1 MRSSEPLTCDL
12 TVIGMGMAGMAS
24 ALFAA
29 NRGLSTVQIGVTGEM
44 IFATGLM
51 DLMGV
56 HPVEEGKCW
65 RDPWAGIG
73 ALTRDIP
80 MHPYARVRIED
91 IKAAFEELLSFLSE
105 SGLPYLNGDER
116 NSEIM
121 TPLGTIK
128 QTYCVPKSMWG
139 GVEVIANKRPCL
151 IVGFEGLSEFSAH
164 QIAATLGEQWGALRA
179 ISIPFPGD
187 EYMRG
192 LSAGEM
198 MAQSLELSRNRE
210 RLAQAILPH
219 LKDAQAVGVPA
230 VLGMHRTDEIVA
242 ELQTRVGV
250 TVFEIPTM
258 PVSVPGLRLNDAFYR
273 ELPLRGVK
281 HFAQERVLEVRRDH
295 GLDFLLSVGNK
306 EVQHIVRTRGIILA
320 SGRFWGRGLYA
331 DRKRVREAIFDLPVY
346 QPKDRAE
353 WHRLDFLDPRGHPIN
368 EAGLDVDDMFRP
380 LGDSGRAA
388 YDTLFCAGSIL
399 AHQDWMRMK
408 CGSGLAIATAYGA
421 VNGFLRS
428 RA

>member
-1 MRSSEPLTCDL
+1 MHASEPLTCDL
-12 TVIGMGMAGMAS
+12 AVIGMGMAGMAS

-65 RDPWAGIG
+65 RDPWAGID

-80 MHPYARVRIED
+80 MHPYARIRRAD
-91 IKAAFEELLSFLSE
+91 IKAAFEELLLFLSG
-105 SGLPYLNGDER
+105 SGLPYLNGKDR

-121 TPLGTIK
+121 TPLGTTK
-128 QTYCVPKSMWG
+128 QTYCVPKSMWS
-139 GVEVIANKRPCL
+139 GVEAIADKRPCL
-151 IVGFEGLSEFSAH
+151 IVGFKGLREFSSH
-164 QIAATLGEQWGALRA
+164 QIAATLGNQWGALRA

-187 EYMRG
+187 EYTGG
-192 LSAGEM
+192 LSTGEM
-198 MAQSLELSRNRE
+198 MAQSLELPRNLE
-210 RLAQAILPH
+210 KLARAIRPH
-219 LKDAQAVGVPA
+219 LKDAEMVGMPA
-230 VLGMHRTDEIVA
+230 VLGMRRTDEIVD
-242 ELQTRVGV
+242 ELQTRLGI
-250 TVFEIPTM
+250 TVFEMPTM
-258 PVSVPGLRLNDAFYR
+258 PVSVPGLRLNEVFHR
-273 ELPLRGVK
+273 ELPFRGVK
-281 HFAQERVLEVRRDH
+281 HFAQNRVLEVQREH
-295 GLDFLLSVGNK
+295 GHDFLLSIGSK
-306 EVQHIVRTRGIILA
+306 EVQHIVKTSGIILA

-346 QPKDRAE
+346 QPKDREA
-353 WHRLDFLDPRGHPIN
+353 WHRLDFLDPRGHPVN

-380 LGDSGRAA
+380 LENSGRPA

-428 RA
+428 QA

>member
-1 MRSSEPLTCDL
+1 MRSSEPLTCEL
-12 TVIGMGMAGMAS
+12 AIIGMGMAGMAS

-56 HPVEEGKCW
+56 HPVAEGKAW
-65 RDPWAGIG
+65 RDPWAGID

-80 MHPYARVRIED
+80 MHPYARLRGED
-91 IKAAFEELLSFLSE
+91 IKAAFDELLLFLNE
-105 SGLPYLNGDER
+105 SGLPYFRRKER

-139 GVEVIANKRPCL
+139 GVEVIANKSPCL
-151 IVGFEGLSEFSAH
+151 IVGFKGLRDFSAH
-164 QIAATLGEQWGALRA
+164 QIAATLGDQWPALRA

-192 LSAGEM
+192 LSTGEM
-198 MAQSLELSRNRE
+198 MAQSLELSRNRN
-210 RLAQAILPH
+210 RLAQVILPY
-219 LKDAQAVGVPA
+219 LKDAKAVGMPA
-230 VLGMHRTDEIVA
+230 VLGMHRTNEIID
-242 ELQTRVGV
+242 ELQAQVEV
-250 TVFEIPTM
+250 PVFEIPTM
-258 PVSVPGLRLNDAFYR
+258 PVSVPGLRLNEAFHR

-281 HFAQERVLEVRRDH
+281 HFAQDRVLEVRREH
-295 GLDFLLSVGNK
+295 GHDFLLVIGNK
-306 EVQHIVRTRGIILA
+306 EVHHTVRTRGIILA

-331 DRKRVREAIFDLPVY
+331 DRKRVRETIFDLPVY
-346 QPKDRAE
+346 QPKDRTA
-353 WHRLDFLDPRGHPIN
+353 WHRPDFLDPRGHPVN

-380 LGDSGRAA
+380 LKDSGRPA

-399 AHQDWMRMK
+399 GHQDWMRMK

-421 VNGFLRS
+421 VNGFLKLNG
-428 RA
+428 